1 MSIQLRVATS
11 LMLAAVLAAAAQAQ
25 RSRSDPGFRPD
36 PNRQIAVDSSPRP
49 PGILAGGD
57 TCASPPTVV
66 SALPFVDAGDT
77 CPFANDISSYTGTCT
92 LPFPYPG
99 EDVIYQINTAAGNSV
114 AFSMSLTGSTGD
126 LALFVLN
133 TCGSGPTCT
142 ANSQDAIGPGVG
154 PEVISARAYQ
164 SSPVFLYIDSY
175 YGTADPRG
183 CGTYTLNVTGNLP
196 AELIELTVD

>member
-1 MSIQLRVATS
+1 MSRLLRVAAS
-11 LMLAAVLAAAAQAQ
+11 FVLVAMLAAAAQAQ
-25 RSRSDPGFRPD
+25 RSRSDAGFRPD
-36 PNRQIAVDSSPRP
+36 PNRQIAAGQSTQAPSPN
-49 PGILAGGD
+49 AGGD

-66 SALPFVDAGDT
+66 ASLPFADSSTT
-77 CPFANDISSYTGTCT
+77 CPAANDISSYTGTCT

-133 TCGSGPTCT
+133 TCGTGSSCVS
-142 ANSQDAIGPGVG
+142 NSSDLIGPGVG
-154 PEVISARAYQ
+154 PEVIAAQAYQ

-175 YGTADPRG
+175 YGTADPAG
-183 CGTYTLNVTGNLP
+183 CGTYTLNVSGTLP
-196 AELIELTVD
+196 AELIDLTVD

>member
-1 MSIQLRVATS
+1 MSRQLRVATS
-11 LMLAAVLAAAAQAQ
+11 FVLVALLAAAAQAQ
-25 RSRSDPGFRPD
+25 RSRSDRGFRPD
-36 PNRQIAVDSSPRP
+36 PNRQIAADSQAPSPD
-49 PGILAGGD
+49 AGGD

-66 SALPFVDAGDT
+66 SSLPFVDSSDT
-77 CPFANDISSYTGTCT
+77 CPAANDISSYLGTCT

-133 TCGSGPTCT
+133 TCGTSSSCT
-142 ANSQDAIGPGVG
+142 ANSSDLIGPGVG
-154 PEVISARAYQ
+154 PETIAAQTYQ

>member
-1 MSIQLRVATS
+1 MSRQLRVALSFVLVT
-11 LMLAAVLAAAAQAQ
+11 LLAAAAQAQ
-25 RSRSDPGFRPD
+25 RSRSDAGFRPD
-36 PNRQIAVDSSPRP
+36 PNRQIAADKSTRP
-49 PGILAGGD
+49 PGPDVGGD

-66 SALPFVDAGDT
+66 ASLPFTDSSDT
-77 CPFANDISSYTGTCT
+77 CPFANDISSYTGSCT

-133 TCGSGPTCT
+133 TCGSGPSCVK
-142 ANSQDAIGPGVG
+142 NSSDLIGPGVG
-154 PEVISARAYQ
+154 PETIAATVYQ